1 MSEKQ
6 RLLDT
11 LFKTEGR
18 EHLNL
23 KFFRGG
29 SDSISP
35 DALCREANSAIFQH
49 ESGLAEVRDG
59 FGDGQGRT
67 VDLRELFA

>member
-23 KFFRGG
+23 KFFRGS
-29 SDSISP
+29 SDDISP
-35 DALCREANSAIFQH
+35 DALCREANSAIFQY
-49 ESGLAEVRDG
+49 ETGLAEIRTS
-59 FGDGQGRT
+59 FGDAERRVIEIKG
-67 VDLRELFA
+67 LIA